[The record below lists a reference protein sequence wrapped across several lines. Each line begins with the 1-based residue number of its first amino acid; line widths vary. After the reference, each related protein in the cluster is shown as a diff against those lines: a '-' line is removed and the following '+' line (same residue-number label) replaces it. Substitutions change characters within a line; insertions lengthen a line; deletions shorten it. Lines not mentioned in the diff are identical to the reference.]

1 MVDAGTPELTLQES
15 RDQDPLEDLPEL
27 DTITGVSQGF
37 IPEGLFFWRRWRHP
51 EPA

>member
-1 MVDAGTPELTLQES
+1 MEPAGSDTDT
-15 RDQDPLEDLPEL
+15 RQDPLEDLPEL

-51 EPA
+51 KPA